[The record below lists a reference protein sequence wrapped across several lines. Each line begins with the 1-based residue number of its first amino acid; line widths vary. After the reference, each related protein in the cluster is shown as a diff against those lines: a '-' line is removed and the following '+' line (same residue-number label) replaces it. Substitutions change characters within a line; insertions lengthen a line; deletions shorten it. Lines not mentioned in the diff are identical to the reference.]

1 MTAATAPRARRRWKK
16 HTKLKAVRRIMKG
29 ESLSAVARHVDV
41 ADSVLRR
48 WRVQLEPEI
57 QDANAKISKAATA
70 RQARANGIRQ
80 DAEAQQATAT
90 GNGTATVFEIAPVET
105 TGLAVMPVL
114 AMTLNIVEELR
125 RERDRLDR
133 LIAALSEQAGAM

>member
-90 GNGTATVFEIAPVET
+90 GNGTATVVEIAPVET
-105 TGLAVMPVL
+105 TGLAVMPVK
-114 AMTLNIVEELR
+114 AMTLTIVEELR

>member
-1 MTAATAPRARRRWKK
+1 
-16 HTKLKAVRRIMKG
+16 MKG

-90 GNGTATVFEIAPVET
+90 GNNGTATGFEIAPVET

-114 AMTLNIVEELR
+114 AMTLTIVEELR